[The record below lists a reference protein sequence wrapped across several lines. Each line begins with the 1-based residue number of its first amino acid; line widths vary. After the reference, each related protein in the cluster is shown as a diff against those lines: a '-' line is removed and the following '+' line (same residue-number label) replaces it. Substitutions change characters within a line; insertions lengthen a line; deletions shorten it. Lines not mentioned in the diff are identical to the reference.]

1 MKEQETFAVRY
12 VRKDLN
18 GKKWVHQT
26 KEFYFKD
33 EAIYFKEKMEEKTGQ
48 QAYVYKKIVKYEFIC

>member
-1 MKEQETFAVRY
+1 MKEQENFVVRY

-18 GKKWVHQT
+18 GINWIHQT

-48 QAYVYKKIVKYEFIC
+48 YAYVYKKIVKYEFIA

>member
-1 MKEQETFAVRY
+1 MKGQENFVVHY

-18 GKKWVHQT
+18 GKNWVHQT

-33 EAIYFKEKMEEKTGQ
+33 EAIYFKEKIQEKTGQ
-48 QAYVYKKIVKYEFIC
+48 KAYVYKKTTKYELIA

>member
-1 MKEQETFAVRY
+1 MKEQETFVVRY

-33 EAIYFKEKMEEKTGQ
+33 EAIYFKEKIQEKTGQ
-48 QAYVYKKIVKYEFIC
+48 KAYVYKKETNYKLID